1 MTRFCTLT
9 VFLLAALP
17 ARAADICA
25 AVASGSPLVP
35 APQTSFPAD
44 VKPFVIAADPT
55 FQGQP
60 MELYALGKSGAGIA
74 IHYEGTLATEYLVA
88 FDRVKG
94 ALQAVTV
101 PDLNPEADEYFE
113 AHVAMAAGTP
123 VLFSIREADGKKIT
137 RIAPWLGHAFGSI
150 CETK

>member
-1 MTRFCTLT
+1 MIRVPALI

-17 ARAADICA
+17 ARAAEICA
-25 AVASGSPLVP
+25 AVAGGAPLVP
-35 APQTSFPAD
+35 APQARFPAD

-55 FQGQP
+55 FQDQP
-60 MELYALGKSGAGIA
+60 MELYALGKDGAGLA

-88 FDRVKG
+88 FDRVGG
-94 ALQAVTV
+94 ALKRVAL

-113 AHVAMAAGTP
+113 AHVALVGGTP
-123 VLFSIREADGKKIT
+123 VLFSSREADGRKTT
-137 RIAPWLGHAFGSI
+137 RIAPWTGHEFGPI

>member
-1 MTRFCTLT
+1 M
-9 VFLLAALP
+9 P
-17 ARAADICA
+17 ARAADLCA
-25 AVASGSPLVP
+25 TLASGSPLVP
-35 APQTSFPAD
+35 ASQASFPAD

-94 ALQAVTV
+94 ALQAVAL
-101 PDLNPEADEYFE
+101 PDLNPEADDYFE

-123 VLFSIREADGKKIT
+123 VLFSTREADGKKIT
-137 RIAPWLGHAFGSI
+137 RIAPWTGHVFGRV
-150 CETK
+150 CEIR